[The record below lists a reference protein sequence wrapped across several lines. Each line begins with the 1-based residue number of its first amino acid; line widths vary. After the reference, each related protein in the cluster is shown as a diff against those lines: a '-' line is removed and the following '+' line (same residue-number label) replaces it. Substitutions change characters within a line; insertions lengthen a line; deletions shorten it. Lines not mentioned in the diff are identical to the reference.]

1 MPLRETFDCLWCG
14 QRWTVRDRQDLE
26 GWAHLCPDC
35 LGRAGDNP
43 FLRARLRQALAER
56 AALPTPRPA
65 GPSGT
70 ITMAARSAPVTESA
84 GTAPVTESAGTA
96 PVAESATEPDAGSG
110 AGPGPDASPERSVGP
125 TDAEIVAYYEA
136 RAPEYDDFYLR
147 RGTYRQGVIDDM
159 AWQMELDQA
168 TAWLDDVPFAG
179 RIVELAAGTGWWSP
193 LLAAKGELWCYDAA
207 AAPLELARQRLVAH
221 RLLAHLHQ
229 RDEWG
234 PPEPPP
240 AGGLFTGFWLSHVPR
255 HRLAAFLRLAHEW
268 LAPGATYAFIDS
280 RRDPAS
286 GAAGNAW
293 DPSTEVA
300 TRRLADGRTFR
311 VPKVY
316 YETAELERAL
326 GAAGFDHPTV
336 TTTGRFFLLGR
347 ATA

>member
-1 MPLRETFDCLWCG
+1 MPVREAFDCLWCG
-14 QRWTVRDRQDLE
+14 QHWSVRSRDDLE
-26 GWAHLCPDC
+26 AWAHLCPEC

-43 FLRARLRQALAER
+43 FLRTRLRQALAER
-56 AALPTPRPA
+56 AAA
-65 GPSGT
+65 ASGA
-70 ITMAARSAPVTESA
+70 AARAPAMT
-84 GTAPVTESAGTA
+84 
-96 PVAESATEPDAGSG
+96 AGSTTTAVAHG
-110 AGPGPDASPERSVGP
+110 AAGP
-125 TDAEIVAYYEA
+125 TDAEVAAYYDA

-147 RGTYRQGVIDDM
+147 RGAYRRGVIDDM

-168 TAWLDDVPFAG
+168 TAWLDDLPLSG

-229 RDEWG
+229 RDAWA

-255 HRLAAFLRLAHEW
+255 HRLAAFLRLAHAW
-268 LAPGATYAFIDS
+268 LAPSATYGFIDS

-286 GAAGNAW
+286 GAVGNAW

-300 TRRLADGRTFR
+300 TRRLADGRVFR

-316 YETAELERAL
+316 YEPPELERAL
-326 GAAGFDHPTV
+326 EAAGFSGASV
-336 TTTGRFFLLGR
+336 STTGRFFLLGR
-347 ATA
+347 ATT